1 MVKKF
6 HQYQRNEPLTSIHYI
21 HNKRH
26 DIKNI
31 GSDRFKITTVSKNR
45 IYPGHDFCW
54 TLILFPF
61 YSLPTDE
68 RYKLVEASGF
78 TERSTELNQ
87 SNYQLIPFSDILR
100 ITTPHLAMCKIEAS
114 NGTAHWMLVCISKL
128 QCGIQ
133 QYVDNL

>member
-114 NGTAHWMLVCISKL
+114 NGTAH
-128 QCGIQ
+128 
-133 QYVDNL
+133 